1 MINEMIFILKSAI
14 ITIVHPLLREVI
26 IVLHWTRPF
35 SCFIGF
41 AHSRLFFCRFDVLSF
56 DALSVSRSEVMRLCN
71 EVASLLTYSITHF
84 FVVG

>member
-14 ITIVHPLLREVI
+14 ITIVIPLLREVI

-41 AHSRLFFCRFDVLSF
+41 AHSRLFFFCRFDVLSF
-56 DALSVSRSEVMRLCN
+56 DALSVSRSEVMR
-71 EVASLLTYSITHF
+71 
-84 FVVG
+84 